1 MDTLPEHGWSRERI
15 DAELDA
21 LAGGDSRW
29 RDGRVPLY
37 VFGGDA
43 KASEVGRDAFFRFF
57 TENAL
62 GGRRAFPSLVRM
74 EQDVIGIGLA
84 LFGGAGTGAG
94 FMTTGGSESLF
105 LAVRAAREHA
115 RSTRGLAR
123 GQGNVV
129 MPVTAHPAISKA
141 TACMDLDERR
151 IPVAADGRADPAA
164 LEAAIDEHTVMLVGS
179 APCFPYG
186 IFDPIDALGEVA
198 RRTGTWLH
206 VDACVGGWIAPHV
219 RAIGRPVPAFDLS
232 VPGVASLSADLH
244 KFGFCPKPASTLFFA
259 SPAHARHAGFD
270 LDVWPSGRYQSSTL
284 VGTRPGGAVA
294 GAWAT
299 LHFLG
304 EDGYRRLAA
313 DLMRV
318 RDAYVEGVR
327 GLPGW
332 RLVSEPTLTVMAF
345 GAPGLDMMRVAHK
358 LGERGW
364 VPGTTKTPPG
374 LHLML
379 SMLHA
384 PARDAYFADLA
395 AIDAEVRAESARG
408 VAGARAQAT
417 Y

>member
-1 MDTLPEHGWSRERI
+1 MNTLPEQGWGRDRI
-15 DAELDA
+15 DAA
-21 LAGGDSRW
+21 LEAFAQGDSHW
-29 RDGRVPLY
+29 REGRVPLY
-37 VFGGDA
+37 VFGGEA
-43 KASEVGRDAFFRFF
+43 EAQEVGRDAFFRFF

-62 GGRRAFPSLVRM
+62 GGRRAFPSLRQM
-74 EQDVIGIGLA
+74 EEDVVGIGLG
-84 LFGGAGTGAG
+84 LFGASGRGAG

-105 LAVRAAREHA
+105 LAVRAARERA
-115 RSTRGLAR
+115 RRERGLGR

-129 MPVTAHPAISKA
+129 LPDTAHPGFSKA
-141 TACMDLDERR
+141 TQCMDLDERR
-151 IPVAADGRADPAA
+151 IPVLPDGRADPAA
-164 LEAAIDEHTVMLVGS
+164 MAAAIDGETVMIAGS

-186 IFDPIDALGEVA
+186 IFDPIEALAEVA
-198 RRTGTWLH
+198 RRTDTWLH

-232 VPGVASLSADLH
+232 IDGVTSLSADLH

-259 SPAHARHAGFD
+259 SPQKAAFAGFD
-270 LDVWPSGRYQSSTL
+270 LDWPSGRYVTSTM

-304 EDGYRRLAA
+304 GEGYRRLATG
-313 DLMRV
+313 LMGV
-318 RDAYVEGVR
+318 RDAYVDGVR

-332 RLVSEPTLTVMAF
+332 RLVAEPTLTVMAF
-345 GAPGLDMMRVAHK
+345 GDPSLDMARVAHK

-364 VPGTTKTPPG
+364 VPGMTSRPPG

-379 SMLHA
+379 SMLHRVS
-384 PARDAYFADLA
+384 RDAYFADLA
-395 AIDAEVRAESARG
+395 AIDAEVRAEAASGAG
-408 VAGARAQAT
+408 GARLAST

>member
-1 MDTLPEHGWSRERI
+1 MDTLPEHGWSRTRI
-15 DAELDA
+15 DEALDA
-21 LAGGDSRW
+21 FAAGDSRW
-29 RDGRVPLY
+29 REGRVPLY
-37 VFGGDA
+37 VFGGDPE
-43 KASEVGRDAFFRFF
+43 ASEVGRDAFFRFF

-62 GGRRAFPSLVRM
+62 GGRRAFPSLMRM
-74 EQDVIGIGLA
+74 EQEVVAIGLA
-84 LFGGAGTGAG
+84 LFGAAGRGAG

-105 LAVRAAREHA
+105 VAVRAAREHA
-115 RSTRGLAR
+115 RRERGFAR
-123 GQGNVV
+123 GEGNVV
-129 MPVTAHPAISKA
+129 MPVTAHPAITKA
-141 TACMDLDERR
+141 TACMDIEERR
-151 IPVAADGRADPAA
+151 IPVGPDGRADVAA
-164 LEAAIDEHTVMLVGS
+164 LEAAIDERTLLLVGS

-186 IFDPIDALGEVA
+186 IFDPIDALGELA
-198 RRTGTWLH
+198 QRTGVWLH

-219 RAIGRPVPAFDLS
+219 RAIGRPVPAFDFS
-232 VPGVASLSADLH
+232 VPGVSSLSADLH
-244 KFGFCPKPASTLFFA
+244 KFGFCPKPASTVFFA
-259 SPAHARHAGFD
+259 SPAHAAHAGFD

-299 LHFLG
+299 LHCLG
-304 EDGYRRLAA
+304 VDGYRRLAER
-313 DLMRV
+313 LMAV
-318 RDAYVEGVR
+318 RDAYVAGVH

-332 RLVSEPTLTVMAF
+332 RLVAEPTLTVMAF
-345 GAPGLDMMRVAHK
+345 GAPDLDMMRVAHA

-395 AIDAEVRAESARG
+395 AIDAQVRAEAARG
-408 VAGARAQAT
+408 AAGARAQAT